1 MNNGLFT
8 GVPTTECNP
17 DSTFTRAMIAQVL
30 YNAAGAPEVTT
41 SAGFQDVAADA
52 WYADAVN
59 WVAAN
64 KVMSGYNAETFGAAD
79 NVTRQQMA
87 VTLRQ
92 YANLKEQLKDGT
104 ADLSTFTDGDKVATW
119 AAEAMQWALGNGLL
133 SGKGEGILDP
143 GGVAKQSEAAALMM
157 NFCEKIAEK

>member
-1 MNNGLFT
+1 MKNVKRFLSLLLSAVMLLAVAPAALAAEFT
-8 GVPTTECNP
+8 DV
-17 DSTFTRAMIAQVL
+17 
-30 YNAAGAPEVTT
+30 
-41 SAGFQDVAADA
+41 SADV

>member
-1 MNNGLFT
+1 
-8 GVPTTECNP
+8 
-17 DSTFTRAMIAQVL
+17 
-30 YNAAGAPEVTT
+30 
-41 SAGFQDVAADA
+41 
-52 WYADAVN
+52 
-59 WVAAN
+59 
-64 KVMSGYNAETFGAAD
+64 MSGYNAETFGAAD